1 MDQTEGEIFLHD
13 AEQRTVELGSTWLDY
28 SELKP
33 LGIILLHL
41 LLVSIRDFEL
51 LVLDV
56 DRLQVTKFDVV

>member
-1 MDQTEGEIFLHD
+1 MDQMEGEIFLHD

-28 SELKP
+28 SKLKP
-33 LGIILLHL
+33 LGNILLHL

-56 DRLQVTKFDVV
+56 DWLQVPKFDVV